1 MPKGGIRANNG
12 PAPAEHSQAKDRAAA
27 RIARGLPPKT
37 IKAMVIDDGEWLMLP
52 REGRSGNPPAWP
64 LTKASARERDL
75 WRRLWKRPIAL
86 GWERVGAEH
95 QVAMYVRTL
104 VRAEDRESPIGLSNL
119 VRLQQDGLG
128 LTSIGLRMLK
138 WRIGQTSKLVP
149 AAEPSSTQRPAA
161 GLPPKMR
168 LVREVEGVS

>member
-27 RIARGLPPKT
+27 RIAKGLPPKT
-37 IKAMVIDDGEWLMLP
+37 TKATVIDDGEWLTLP
-52 REGRSGNPPAWP
+52 REGRTGNPPAWP
-64 LTKASARERDL
+64 LSKASARESDL
-75 WRRLWKRPIAL
+75 WRRLWKRPVAL
-86 GWERVGAEH
+86 GWERVGSEH

-138 WRIGQTSKLVP
+138 WRIGQASKMAP
-149 AAEPSSTQRPAA
+149 ADVPSSPQRPVA
-161 GLPPKMR
+161 GVPPKMR
-168 LVREVEGVS
+168 LVRDMEGAS